1 MRDKILC
8 AIVFALLLSVSSGQ
22 AQTQLDPGD
31 VAIVAVQADVND
43 SVHIAV
49 LKDLDTG
56 TEFFITDKG
65 VKANGTSL
73 YSSEGIIKY
82 TAPSAISAGTILS
95 FGENSENV
103 APFSSVSGSFQLV
116 NSGSDQ
122 VIIFQTLGTDTTYLS
137 AVNLA
142 KNTWDADATTTSTS
156 ALPKGLVNGATAV
169 ALGQDA
175 SNAYTTAW
183 YSGTTPTGTVAA
195 IDLAANDSTNWTR
208 QNSTAG
214 FSPLTS
220 ALTVSSDPS
229 VIIYGD
235 AGWRMLSMPITNGT
249 VTDVS
254 DDSPVQGIGGGSD
267 ATADANFYFNP
278 GSDGTG
284 TDGWMEPI
292 NVTTTW
298 GDGRGFI
305 MYFYDNTTNGSS
317 ELPVALDASGSEP
330 GGDVTV
336 SISNTYTLVG
346 NPYKS
351 NIELD
356 DLTGNNLLQA
366 RGGLVSPV
374 SVWSDANGSYDTYN
388 FGEGLEVSTWQGF
401 FVQSTPALI
410 ALGGSHVSIPA
421 SAKVDSAADIRT
433 FNKATNNFRR
443 IDLAVEGEGYKD
455 LSTKLYYSSHANE
468 GYDQF
473 DGSKLQPLN
482 GSPYISFVN
491 NFGEGDQYLVQDA
504 RSFSPEGVQ
513 FYQLDFHDAGLSGEF
528 TLSWPEWKNIPQSWT
543 IMLTDELT
551 GASIDLRAQSS
562 YTFNVAGANQK
573 LASTGIEAPAVKA
586 KGSGS
591 QPRFTITMDPGTSV
605 SNEREDTPDRF
616 VLQQNYP
623 NPFNPSTTIRYSV
636 AEAGP
641 VQLTVYNVM
650 GQKVAQ
656 LINETKTAGSYQV
669 TWNAA
674 DQASGIY
681 YYRLKAGSQV
691 ITRQMTLIK

>member
-31 VAIVAVQADVND
+31 VAIVAVQTDSPD
-43 SVHIAV
+43 SVHIAI

-65 VKANGTSL
+65 VKADGTSL
-73 YSSEGIIKY
+73 CCGSEGIIKY
-82 TAPSAISAGTILS
+82 TAPSAISAGTIIRL
-95 FGENSENV
+95 SENNEDT
-103 APFSSVSGSFQLV
+103 APFSSVDAGFQL
-116 NSGSDQ
+116 SDTDQ
-122 VIIFQTLGTDTTYLS
+122 VIIFQVLGADTTFLA
-137 AVNLA
+137 AVNMA
-142 KNTWDADATTTSTS
+142 KNTWDADASLAAES

-169 ALGQDA
+169 ALGKDSSTKYDNGWFSA
-175 SNAYTTAW
+175 AAP
-183 YSGTTPTGTVAA
+183 SGTIASLDIAFADT
-195 IDLAANDSTNWTR
+195 NNWTR

-229 VIIYGD
+229 VIIHGD
-235 AGWRMLSMPITNGT
+235 AGWRMLSMPITSGN
-249 VTDVS
+249 VSDVS

-267 ATADANFYFNP
+267 ATADASFYINP

-284 TDGWMEPI
+284 TDGWTKPF
-292 NVTTTW
+292 NVTTSW
-298 GDGRGFI
+298 SDGRGFI

-330 GGDVTV
+330 GDVEV
-336 SISNTYTLVG
+336 PISNTFTLIG

-366 RGGLVSPV
+366 RGGLVTPV
-374 SVWSDANGSYDTYN
+374 SVWSDANGSYETYN
-388 FGEGLEVSTWQGF
+388 FGEGFEVSTWQGF
-401 FVQSTPALI
+401 FVESTPALI

-433 FNKATNNFRR
+433 FNKTTNNFRR